1 MYTIVPLKIQN
12 YITPFAFS
20 LGRKRKLY
28 THYKLGCLSTWPNF
42 FLLISKSSILDVK
55 IIPKHELSIKTH
67 NIWRNNVAS
76 HTHTTRPHSKHS
88 WLGAV
93 PRFYIHTHTLTMY
106 QLILLWKSRAP
117 PKHTHT
123 TRDTV
128 IQAVWERR
136 RDWREGNK
144 RERAVA
150 IKSGIRERQRK
161 WER

>member
-1 MYTIVPLKIQN
+1 MRCKNTKLYYALLIVWKGKEN
-12 YITPFAFS
+12 
-20 LGRKRKLY
+20 Y

-42 FLLISKSSILDVK
+42 FLLISKSSILYVK

-123 TRDTV
+123 HTPLETQLFRQCEKGGGT
-128 IQAVWERR
+128 
-136 RDWREGNK
+136 EG
-144 RERAVA
+144 RG
-150 IKSGIRERQRK
+150 IKGKGQRQLRV
-161 WER
+161 E